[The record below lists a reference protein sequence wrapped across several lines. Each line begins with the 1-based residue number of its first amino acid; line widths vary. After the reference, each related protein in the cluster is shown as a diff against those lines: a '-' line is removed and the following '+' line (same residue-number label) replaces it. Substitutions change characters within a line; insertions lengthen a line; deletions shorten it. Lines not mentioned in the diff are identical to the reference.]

1 METLRSIARAVDAFS
16 DKTGKIIAWTALL
29 LVVVQFAIVLMR
41 YVFGVSSI
49 FAQESLL
56 YLFASMY
63 MLGAGYTL
71 RHNGHVR
78 VDVFYRDATP
88 RFKAWVDLVGVF
100 LLLMPMC
107 FVIWVNSY
115 PYVMASWAVH
125 EGSRETSGIQ
135 AVYLLKTEIL
145 IFCILVAIQGLAMA
159 AHALAALVGRE
170 TLERE
175 EAPRL

>member
-1 METLRSIARAVDAFS
+1 METLRSIAQAVDAFS
-16 DKTGKIIAWTALL
+16 DKTGKIIAWAALA
-29 LVVVQFAIVLMR
+29 LVIIQFAIVLMR

-56 YLFASMY
+56 YLFGSLY

-78 VDVFYRDATP
+78 VDVFYRAASP
-88 RFKAWVDLVGVF
+88 RFKAWVDLLGVF
-100 LLLMPMC
+100 LLLLPMC
-107 FVIWVNSY
+107 AVIWNHSW
-115 PYVMASWAVH
+115 PYVMGSWAVR

-145 IFCILVAIQGLAMA
+145 IFCVLVAMQGLAMA
-159 AHALAALVGRE
+159 VHALMVLMGRE
-170 TLERE
+170 TLALED
-175 EAPRL
+175 APHL